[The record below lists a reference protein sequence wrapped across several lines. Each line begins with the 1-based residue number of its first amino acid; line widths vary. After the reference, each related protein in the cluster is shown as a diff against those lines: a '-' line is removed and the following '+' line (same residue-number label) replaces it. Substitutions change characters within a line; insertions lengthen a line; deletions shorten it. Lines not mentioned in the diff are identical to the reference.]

1 MEQVS
6 FEPNSKM
13 KLLRKEASELHLTSF
28 QKEMQ
33 RVRENSR
40 SENTYDR
47 HIREAEMEA
56 QNQLLKNVDNES
68 SKLGSIG
75 IGPEVR

>member
-1 MEQVS
+1 
-6 FEPNSKM
+6 M
-13 KLLRKEASELHLTSF
+13 KLLRKEASEVHFTSF

-33 RVRENSR
+33 NVRDNTK

-47 HIREAEMEA
+47 HIREAERVA
-56 QNQLLKNVDNES
+56 QQHVLENLENES